1 MRLRMSS
8 ASPGRIGLAKKILEL
23 LSGKRKAVDTYE

>member
-8 ASPGRIGLAKKILEL
+8 ASPGRIGRVKKILEL